1 MFEQRAAYTA
11 LAARLATVDLTLLIG
26 VPTAIQALPA
36 AYLVSTVIAVA
47 PPATFGAPRQ
57 RISRLRP
64 TLTLAVAWQDQ
75 TAAEWQIV
83 DLVDV
88 VALAIIDAPLADVC
102 TATIETVTYGWKDVG
117 GITYR
122 TADVALI
129 LSQL

>member
-1 MFEQRAAYTA
+1 
-11 LAARLATVDLTLLIG
+11 VDLALLIG
-26 VPTAIQALPA
+26 VPASIQSLPA

-57 RISRLRP
+57 RVGRLRP
-64 TLTLAVAWQDQ
+64 QLTLAVAWQDQ

-88 VALAIIDAPLADVC
+88 AALALITAPLDDVC
-102 TATIETVTYGWKDVG
+102 TATIETVTYGWKSIG
-117 GITYR
+117 GIDYR
-122 TADVALI
+122 TADLALI